1 MNELKLLFKIFFTIF
16 YLFIYWVFCVA
27 CGILVPKSRVKPMPS
42 AVKAQ
47 SLDHWT
53 AGEVSEIRL
62 LIEEKCISGSQ
73 LQILAYIY
81 SDGLSHL

>member
-1 MNELKLLFKIFFTIF
+1 MNELKLLFKIYFTIF
-16 YLFIYWVFCVA
+16 YLFIYWLLRVA

-62 LIEEKCISGSQ
+62 LIEEKCN
-73 LQILAYIY
+73 
-81 SDGLSHL
+81 